1 MNISQVPDNQLI
13 AIWFACLAWANNPL
27 PIEQKTSILEKALMA
42 KILDSN
48 QPLTIVQGGFI
59 EFDNA
64 LMDYAQ
70 ALEQRVRALQI
81 STISTGSEI
90 LDGAFKERIKKLIEI
105 NFGIIEEI
113 QSNPDITLEEV

>member
-1 MNISQVPDNQLI
+1 MNITQVPDSQLI
-13 AIWFACLAWANNPL
+13 GIWFACLAWANSPL
-27 PIEQKTSILEKALMA
+27 TLEQKNSILEKALMA

-70 ALEQRVRALQI
+70 ALEQRVRALQV
-81 STISTGSEI
+81 STISTGSEV
-90 LDGAFKERIKKLIEI
+90 LDSAFKDRIQRLIDI
-105 NFGIIEEI
+105 NFTPVVEG
-113 QSNPDITLEEV
+113 V